1 MVSDKLVTKIE
12 ELEKYVIPVLGN
24 KRESYSGLN
33 KTIPWRY
40 EGEKYQSL
48 LNIFR
53 NNFPP
58 SKKQI
63 KELEKKYPKYY
74 YFHYEYLEKQW
85 NEKLDINSDD
95 NSI

>member
-1 MVSDKLVTKIE
+1 MVSDKPVMKIE
-12 ELEKYVIPVLGN
+12 EFEKYVIPVLEN

-33 KTIPWRY
+33 KTIPWGY
-40 EGEKYQSL
+40 EGEKYRSL
-48 LNIFR
+48 LNVFR

-58 SKKQI
+58 SKKQN
-63 KELEKKYPKYY
+63 KELEKKYPKY

-95 NSI
+95 DSI